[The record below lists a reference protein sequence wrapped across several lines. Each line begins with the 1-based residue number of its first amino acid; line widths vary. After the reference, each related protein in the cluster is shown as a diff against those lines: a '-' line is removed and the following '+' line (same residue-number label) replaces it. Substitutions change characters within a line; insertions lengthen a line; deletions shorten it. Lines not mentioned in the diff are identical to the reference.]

1 MTSAASGTRSLTRP
15 DLLGPVLCQVTG
27 DDRWQHVEASLIT
40 GGKSNLTYLLS
51 SPAGELVLRRPP
63 SGAVLATAHDMKREV
78 RVQRALAGT
87 DVPVPAIVTDDDG
100 GLLGVPCYVM
110 TRVPGLVIRDQ
121 LPAAFAT
128 GHAERQALGY
138 ALVDCLAELH
148 AVDPAAAGLADFGRP
163 SGFVERQVGRWRAQW
178 AASRDVPVPA
188 VDELAG
194 RLAAR
199 IPLSPAAAVIHGD
212 YRLDN
217 CIIDERDPARVAAV
231 LDWEL
236 SALGDPLTDLG
247 LFLFYWESGPLTA
260 PALVTPVPRLPGF
273 PSGADIARRWAD
285 RTGLPLDDL
294 DWYRAF
300 AHFKFAVITQGIK
313 ARVAAGVMGGQ
324 DFGDL
329 TRAVTDT
336 AEAGLALTRS

>member
-1 MTSAASGTRSLTRP
+1 
-15 DLLGPVLCQVTG
+15 
-27 DDRWQHVEASLIT
+27 
-40 GGKSNLTYLLS
+40 
-51 SPAGELVLRRPP
+51 
-63 SGAVLATAHDMKREV
+63 MKREV
-78 RVQRALAGT
+78 KVQRALTGT
-87 DVPVPAIVTDDDG
+87 AVPVPAIVAYDEG

-110 TRVPGLVIRDQ
+110 TRVPGLVIRDR
-121 LPAAFAT
+121 LPAGFAP
-128 GHAERQALGY
+128 GHDERQALGN
-138 ALVDCLAELH
+138 ALADCLAELH
-148 AVDPAAAGLADFGRP
+148 AVNPAEVGLADFGRP
-163 SGFVERQVGRWRAQW
+163 SGFVERQVRRWRTQW
-178 AASRDVPVPA
+178 EASADVPVPA

-194 RLAAR
+194 RLVAR
-199 IPLSPAAAVIHGD
+199 IPVSPAAAIAHGD

-217 CIIDERDPARVAAV
+217 CIIDERDPGRVAAV

-247 LFLFYWESGPLTA
+247 MLLFYWESGPGVA
-260 PALVTPVPRLPGF
+260 PTLVTSVPRLPGF
-273 PSGADIARRWAD
+273 PSGTDVARRWAA

-313 ARVAAGVMGGQ
+313 ARVNAGAMGGQ

-329 TRAVTDT
+329 ASAVADT

>member
-1 MTSAASGTRSLTRP
+1 MSSAAGDTWSLTRP
-15 DLLGPVLCQVTG
+15 DLLGPLLCRVTG
-27 DDRWQHVEASLIT
+27 DDRWRQVEASLIA

-63 SGAVLATAHDMKREV
+63 SGAILATAHDMKREV

-87 DVPVPAIVTDDDG
+87 AVPVPAVVADDDG
-100 GLLGVPCYVM
+100 DLLGVPCYVM
-110 TRVPGLVIRDQ
+110 TRVPGLVIRDR
-121 LPAAFAT
+121 LPAGFAA
-128 GHAERQALGY
+128 GQAGRQALGY
-138 ALVDCLAELH
+138 ALADCLAELH
-148 AVDPAAAGLADFGRP
+148 AVDPAAAGLAGFGRP
-163 SGFVERQVGRWRAQW
+163 GGFLERQVRRWRAQW
-178 AASRDVPVPA
+178 EASASVPVPA
-188 VDELAG
+188 VGELAA

-199 IPLSPAAAVIHGD
+199 IPASPAAAVVHGD

-217 CIIDERDPARVAAV
+217 AVIDERDPARVAAV

-247 LFLFYWESGPLTA
+247 LFLFYWESGPGVA
-260 PALVTPVPRLPGF
+260 PALVSSVPRLPGF
-273 PSGADIARRWAD
+273 PGGAEIARRWAD

-300 AHFKFAVITQGIK
+300 AHFKFAVITQGIR
-313 ARVAAGVMGGQ
+313 ARVTAGVMGGQ

-329 TRAVTDT
+329 ASAVAGT
-336 AEAGLALTRS
+336 AEAGLALTRP

>member
-1 MTSAASGTRSLTRP
+1 MTSAASDTRSLTRP
-15 DLLGPVLCQVTG
+15 DLLGPLLCQATG
-27 DDRWQHVEASLIT
+27 DDRWRQVEASLIT

-63 SGAVLATAHDMKREV
+63 SGAILATAHDMKREV

-87 DVPVPAIVTDDDG
+87 AVPVPAIVADDDG
-100 GLLGVPCYVM
+100 DLLGVPCYVM

-121 LPAAFAT
+121 LPAAFAA
-128 GHAERQALGY
+128 GQAGRQVLGY
-138 ALVDCLAELH
+138 ALADCLAELH
-148 AVDPAAAGLADFGRP
+148 AIDPAAVGLAGFGRP
-163 SGFVERQVGRWRAQW
+163 NGFVERQVRRWRAQW
-178 AASRDVPVPA
+178 EASASVPVPA
-188 VDELAG
+188 VEELAA

-199 IPLSPAAAVIHGD
+199 IPVSPAAAIVHGD

-217 CIIDERDPARVAAV
+217 AIIDERDPARVAAV

-247 LFLFYWESGPLTA
+247 LFLFYWESGPSVA
-260 PALVTPVPRLPGF
+260 PALVTSVPHLPGF
-273 PSGADIARRWAD
+273 PSGAEIALRWAD

-300 AHFKFAVITQGIK
+300 AHFKFAVITQGIR
-313 ARVAAGVMGGQ
+313 ARITAGVMGGQ

-329 TRAVTDT
+329 ASAVADT
-336 AEAGLALTRS
+336 AEAGLAFTRP